1 MVSKEETYIFL
12 TEERERERAIME
24 TRKNRIEE
32 RTVYFFTG
40 LKLSFVAVESTHTG
54 AGNRRRMEA
63 SSLREDD
70 YRSRSFFPRPLSKQ
84 SASIAL
90 VDD

>member
-12 TEERERERAIME
+12 NGEERESNNG
-24 TRKNRIEE
+24 KNRIEE

-40 LKLSFVAVESTHTG
+40 LKLSFVAVETHTG